1 MRHICLKV
9 KIALITV
16 CILSDLVVS
25 YRATI
30 LMEHLYHDHCYIQSE
45 KIITRNEQFIGQQN
59 LSILKFH
66 QSIRGLSR
74 DKFTRGS
81 GLVFFNEIWWKYF
94 VWTKFFTIY
103 VILEEM
109 EGILLGCHLLRRPHE
124 IKQNVSCVLSYLFFL
139 VSLSL
144 NQPRCPTN
152 PSRCFLTLLI
162 LKFF

>member
-1 MRHICLKV
+1 MKTSIWCRKWPPQWREGDAAYLPQSQNSLDNRVYFIRPRRQLQ
-9 KIALITV
+9 
-16 CILSDLVVS
+16 SDHFDGTSL
-25 YRATI
+25 
-30 LMEHLYHDHCYIQSE
+30 HDHCYIQSE

-124 IKQNVSCVLSYLFFL
+124 IKQNVSCVLSYLFF
-139 VSLSL
+139 
-144 NQPRCPTN
+144 
-152 PSRCFLTLLI
+152 
-162 LKFF
+162 